1 MKRILSLFIAA
12 VMLLLLPADMLASGI
27 SGAQQEPTRVK
38 QLDELRESNSDTY
51 LLSDGSYECVVYA
64 ADKYYKDDSGKYVE
78 INHSIVRAQSL
89 RFGKSYAYKNAAGD
103 ASAYFADNEPR
114 VCVEMNGSSL
124 SFSLSGANRTSARAG
139 EASAKRSVHEYE
151 LFGKNYISY
160 ENVLNGTDLIY
171 EMLNGCLKEYVL
183 LKDSSAPSEYTFI
196 FDAPELRAQKTEN
209 GTVEFINAADEPVFE
224 LGALFAVD
232 SNGEYTDALEYTVR
246 KTGQKGRY
254 EITVSV
260 SKDYLNAPE
269 RAFPVLVDPSVNIYG
284 ASLTYDSF
292 VSETNA
298 ATNYQMDQHLRTGK
312 DAPYGLRRTY
322 IKFVLPE
329 EITGATI
336 SDAYIRIKKKSGT
349 PPTAKVCRVTGNWN
363 SATINWFK
371 KPGYTVFN
379 SGALALVSNDWYK
392 ATVTAIVQEWASGT
406 SNYGFIIK
414 DNTENNINHWTTFY
428 SSDAP
433 APNRPELHIIYM
445 PGGTTSSTYYINNKY
460 WGKYIHKI
468 SASNVNTVSGL
479 VSNYGSSIRWVA
491 TNIGNGRYTLHP
503 ENDATNYLVDDTT
516 SGVRLNAV
524 PTTDN
529 IPNKFLWSI
538 TTVSGN
544 EKLIKNLGTNRYISQ
559 SSASAVISVTGTG
572 TAGTDSY
579 KKCVWR
585 MVASNDYRELSNFA
599 IPTRITV
606 DAGQTKTISFSK
618 SPTNATWTDISDFYF
633 HLESN
638 SNTPGAIRVDSSTG
652 RLTANEYGTAT
663 CTVTHK
669 VTGKSKTIKVYA
681 DSFTER
687 LVNHF
692 KFSDTAATLIRKV
705 YDRVD
710 TCFPNESVQERAWK
724 SSRLLASFCYYDG
737 TGDFFDLFAGE
748 VENQANLKSYFVN
761 TLAFSG
767 TEYDLLRHDIIEQN
781 EKTVSPD
788 FAHEQYAL
796 ASRLAYII
804 HEGIFLGGNI
814 PASICGISFLGLT
827 AEQVSYFGGWLGD
840 AVLPEEDGTTSLGKD
855 DYCADLD
862 AENVSRLIENG
873 NGKVDIVSAYKT
885 YHDLLTTSNT
895 RAEIFKTN
903 INYITVMYLVCARLC
918 GDPHVWN
925 EKLIF
930 YRYHDTYNFLHSLKD
945 GLAELRDY
953 PDAPDYLYT
962 YDFASSPETKA
973 FQHKDNFL
981 DK

>member
-1 MKRILSLFIAA
+1 MKKTLSLFMAA
-12 VMLLLLPADMLASGI
+12 VMLLLLPANMLASGI
-27 SGAQQEPTRVK
+27 FGAQNEPTRVK

-78 INHSIVRAQSL
+78 IDHSIVRAQSL

-183 LKDSSAPSEYTFI
+183 LKDRSAPSECTFI
-196 FDAPELRAQKTEN
+196 FDASELAARKTEN
-209 GTVEFINAADEPVFE
+209 CTVEFINASNETVFE

-246 KTGQKGRY
+246 ETGQKGRY

-269 RAFPVLVDPSVNIYG
+269 RAFPVLVDPTVNIYG

-312 DAPYGLRRTY
+312 DAPYGARRTY
-322 IKFVLPE
+322 IKFVLPSD
-329 EITGATI
+329 ITGATI

-371 KPGYTVFN
+371 KPGYTAFN

-460 WGKYIHKI
+460 WGKYIHKL

-559 SSASAVISVTGTG
+559 SSSSSVTPVTGTG

-618 SPTNATWTDISDFYF
+618 IQCLCPIS
-633 HLESN
+633 
-638 SNTPGAIRVDSSTG
+638 
-652 RLTANEYGTAT
+652 
-663 CTVTHK
+663 
-669 VTGKSKTIKVYA
+669 
-681 DSFTER
+681 
-687 LVNHF
+687 
-692 KFSDTAATLIRKV
+692 
-705 YDRVD
+705 
-710 TCFPNESVQERAWK
+710 
-724 SSRLLASFCYYDG
+724 
-737 TGDFFDLFAGE
+737 
-748 VENQANLKSYFVN
+748 
-761 TLAFSG
+761 
-767 TEYDLLRHDIIEQN
+767 
-781 EKTVSPD
+781 
-788 FAHEQYAL
+788 
-796 ASRLAYII
+796 
-804 HEGIFLGGNI
+804 
-814 PASICGISFLGLT
+814 
-827 AEQVSYFGGWLGD
+827 
-840 AVLPEEDGTTSLGKD
+840 
-855 DYCADLD
+855 
-862 AENVSRLIENG
+862 
-873 NGKVDIVSAYKT
+873 
-885 YHDLLTTSNT
+885 
-895 RAEIFKTN
+895 
-903 INYITVMYLVCARLC
+903 
-918 GDPHVWN
+918 
-925 EKLIF
+925 
-930 YRYHDTYNFLHSLKD
+930 
-945 GLAELRDY
+945 
-953 PDAPDYLYT
+953 
-962 YDFASSPETKA
+962 
-973 FQHKDNFL
+973 
-981 DK
+981 

>member
-78 INHSIVRAQSL
+78 IDHSIVRAQSL

-183 LKDSSAPSEYTFI
+183 LKDRSAPSEYTFI
-196 FDAPELRAQKTEN
+196 FDAPELAARKTEN
-209 GTVEFINAADEPVFE
+209 GTVEFINAVDEPVFE

-246 KTGQKGRY
+246 ETGQKGRY

-269 RAFPVLVDPSVNIYG
+269 RAFPVLVDPTVNIYG

-312 DAPYGLRRTY
+312 DAPYGVRRTY
-322 IKFVLPE
+322 IKFVLPSD
-329 EITGATI
+329 ITGATI

-371 KPGYTVFN
+371 KPGYTAFN

-460 WGKYIHKI
+460 WGKYIHKL

-559 SSASAVISVTGTG
+559 SSSSSVTPVTGTG

-618 SPTNATWTDISDFYF
+618 SPTGAMWCDPSDFSYSF
-633 HLESN
+633 S
-638 SNTPGAIRVDSSTG
+638 SGTSGAVSINSSTG
-652 RLTANEYGTAT
+652 KITGQKCGIAT
-663 CTVTHK
+663 YTVTHK
-669 VTGKSKTIKVYA
+669 VTGRSNTVKVYV

-687 LVNHF
+687 LANHF
-692 KFSDTAATLIRKV
+692 DFADNVATLIREV

-710 TCFPNESVQERAWK
+710 TYYPNESVYKRAWR
-724 SSRLLASFCYYDG
+724 SSRLLSSFVYNNSN
-737 TGDFFDLFAGE
+737 FNDLAGI
-748 VENQANLKSYFVN
+748 ATPFSNLKNYFTKVLN
-761 TLAFSG
+761 FTPL
-767 TEYDLLRHDIIEQN
+767 EYDDMLTAIEN
-781 EKTVSPD
+781 NYTSSMPD

-796 ASRLAYII
+796 STRLAYKL
-804 HEGIFLGGNI
+804 ELGIFGEYPLA
-814 PASICGISFLGLT
+814 PTSLWLSIFDGLSQ
-827 AEQVSYFGGWLGD
+827 EEKSYFGGWLGD
-840 AVLPEEDGTTSLGKD
+840 ATFTGESDFYNNDTTILEND

-862 AENVSRLIENG
+862 AENIFRMIENG
-873 NGKVDIVSAYKT
+873 QDVDIVSAYKT
-885 YHDLLTTSNT
+885 YHSLLTASNT
-895 RAEIFKTN
+895 RAKVFKTYVDYEYVKEKIYYILVVKN
-903 INYITVMYLVCARLC
+903 LRIEYLYAVLTGNSGKQYEILDQINDEDYIR
-918 GDPHVWN
+918 N
-925 EKLIF
+925 EIRTK
-930 YRYHDTYNFLHSLKD
+930 YPDTYNFLNSLRD
-945 GLAELRDY
+945 GLAELRSY
-953 PDAPDYLYT
+953 
-962 YDFASSPETKA
+962 E
-973 FQHKDNFL
+973 
-981 DK
+981 